1 MHSSPVE
8 VATALD
14 LDAGCVRVYYDYW
27 ELIGMY
33 KLAETYMELGR
44 DDFVSL
50 IRIYKRFKHL
60 GMKKHNMFKVLEFAK
75 LNHLGR
81 LQGKVESLEN
91 QILMLELKRTDS
103 MNGIQNLNR
112 IIEMQSSLAHRRRWY
127 DDD

>member
-1 MHSSPVE
+1 
-8 VATALD
+8 
-14 LDAGCVRVYYDYW
+14 
-27 ELIGMY
+27 
-33 KLAETYMELGR
+33 MELGR

-50 IRIYKRFKHL
+50 IRIHKIFKHL
-60 GMKKHNMFKVLEFAK
+60 GMKKHNMFKVLELAK

-91 QILMLELKRTDS
+91 QIFMLELQRTDS

-112 IIEMQSSLAHRRRWY
+112 MKFEVQSSLAHRRRWY